1 MRRYTLVING
11 KEFVVDV
18 QELGGEHFQV
28 LLDGEA
34 FEVALTGDEALTDIA
49 MTPARALETAA
60 QDGAA
65 IRPPAPSASPRP
77 TPTPVPTRP
86 AAPAASSFSSPGDGM
101 SALLTAPMPG
111 VILAVDV
118 TVGAHVK
125 RGDVLAVLEAM
136 KMNNAIR
143 SPRDG
148 VVAEVFIQP
157 GQAVVHGDAL
167 IRFEDL
173 RP

>member
-1 MRRYTLVING
+1 
-11 KEFVVDV
+11 
-18 QELGGEHFQV
+18 
-28 LLDGEA
+28 
-34 FEVALTGDEALTDIA
+34 
-49 MTPARALETAA
+49 
-60 QDGAA
+60 
-65 IRPPAPSASPRP
+65 
-77 TPTPVPTRP
+77 
-86 AAPAASSFSSPGDGM
+86 M

-118 TVGAHVK
+118 TAGAHVK

-167 IRFEDL
+167 IRFEEL

>member
-28 LLDGEA
+28 LYGGEA
-34 FEVALTGDEALTDIA
+34 FEVALTGDETLTDMAI
-49 MTPARALETAA
+49 TPARALEPVS

-65 IRPPAPSASPRP
+65 VRSPTNSSARPAPASAPRP
-77 TPTPVPTRP
+77 TPR
-86 AAPAASSFSSPGDGM
+86 AAPSFSPSGDGM

-118 TVGAHVK
+118 TAGAHVK

-167 IRFEDL
+167 IRFEEL